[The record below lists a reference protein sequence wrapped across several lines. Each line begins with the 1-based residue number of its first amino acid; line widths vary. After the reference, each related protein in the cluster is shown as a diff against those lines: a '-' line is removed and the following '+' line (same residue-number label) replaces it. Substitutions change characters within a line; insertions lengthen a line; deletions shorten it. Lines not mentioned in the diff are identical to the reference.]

1 MVKHACVIYHGT
13 VQGVGFRYTA
23 RSLAQGFQIGGYVKN
38 LTDGR
43 VEIVAEGE
51 EQEVLA
57 FLKAVDERMGDLVSS
72 RELRWS
78 EPTGEWRGF
87 GIRF

>member
-1 MVKHACVIYHGT
+1 M
-13 VQGVGFRYTA
+13 GFRYTA
-23 RSLAQGFQIGGYVKN
+23 RQVATGFRIAGYVKN

-57 FLKAVDERMGDLVSS
+57 FLKAVDEGMGDLVSS
-72 RELRWS
+72 REVRWS